1 MQGHVGPHPYVA
13 FFIALAWLVATEMPM
28 AATDQQIADEA
39 RDSLLRILQSD
50 TANWSDADKR
60 QQQLEIDRLENI
72 ITKFEAK
79 AQRAGGRRI
88 FQPVRR
94 VNI

>member
-1 MQGHVGPHPYVA
+1 
-13 FFIALAWLVATEMPM
+13 M

-39 RDSLLRILQSD
+39 RDSLLRILQTD
-50 TANWSDADKR
+50 TSNWSEGERR

-79 AQRAGGRRI
+79 ANRSGRRI
-88 FQPVRR
+88 FNPVRR
-94 VNI
+94 VNA